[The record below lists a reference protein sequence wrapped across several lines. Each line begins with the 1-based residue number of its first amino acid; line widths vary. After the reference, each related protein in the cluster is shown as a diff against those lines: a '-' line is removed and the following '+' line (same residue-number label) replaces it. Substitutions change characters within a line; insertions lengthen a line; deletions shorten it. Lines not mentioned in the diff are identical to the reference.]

1 MERLSKSEISK
12 IISSKYNLDDIT
24 NIKKINRGTADIYLI
39 ETLNKK
45 YIFKYF
51 QEKYNQE
58 KIEREISIIKFLN
71 DKIPTPNYLET
82 LEGNYFTIYNNRVI
96 IMQHYIEG
104 DTKEKNLGSEK
115 EVLDSAKYLGKIVK
129 ELEKYNHKYQFNVT
143 DWFSLNT
150 NKVIKEHEELL
161 TMLDENDQ
169 HRDII
174 IRDINKKISIIKN
187 LKNDEI
193 KDIANVSIKFTH
205 GDYSVM
211 QFIYEN
217 EEIKAILD
225 FVSACDMPIAWE
237 IIRSYSYIDKK
248 CAKGVID
255 IDNLVKYVQEF
266 NKYVK
271 LNKYD
276 LIYMPYIYLIQLI
289 KSTFGYKQYIREGN
303 LELLEF
309 GIFRTKIIDFL
320 YENKDEISNVLLKS
334 IKLAE
339 DIK

>member
-1 MERLSKSEISK
+1 MDSLSKSEISK
-12 IISSKYNLDDIT
+12 IISSHYDLDDIT
-24 NIKKINRGTADIYLI
+24 ILKKINRGTADIYLI

-71 DKIPTPNYLET
+71 DKIPTPKYLET

-104 DTKEKNLGSEK
+104 DTKEKNFGNEK
-115 EVLDSAKYLGKIVK
+115 EILDSAKYLGKIVK
-129 ELEKYNHKYQFNVT
+129 ELEQFNHEYQFNSE

-161 TMLDENDQ
+161 AELDENDQ

-193 KDIANVSIKFTH
+193 KDIAKVNIKFTH

-225 FVSACDMPIAWE
+225 FVSASDMPIAWE

-248 CAKGVID
+248 CAKGIID

-266 NKYVK
+266 NKYVE
-271 LNKYD
+271 LNKHD

-289 KSTFGYKQYIREGN
+289 KSSFGYKQYIRKGI

-309 GIFRTKIIDFL
+309 GIFRTQIIDFL
-320 YENKDEISNVLLKS
+320 YENKSKISNALLKS

-339 DIK
+339 DNK